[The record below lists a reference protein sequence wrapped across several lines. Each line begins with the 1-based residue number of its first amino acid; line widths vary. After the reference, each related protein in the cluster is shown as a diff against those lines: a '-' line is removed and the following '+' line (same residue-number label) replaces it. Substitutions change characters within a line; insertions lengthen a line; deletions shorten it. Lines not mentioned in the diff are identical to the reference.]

1 MKDTLYRW
9 DTELLIWVNSFG
21 RESTDSFWLVVTEIW
36 IWFPM
41 FLFIVYLF
49 FRHLSRANAVIA
61 SSFFVATGVL
71 TLFVKAITKYS
82 FKRLRPCN
90 VEELAVSL
98 RVLLCKDSFSFFS
111 GHASFSFAIITFT
124 VLALQKEIKWVYI
137 FYLWPV
143 LFALSRMITG
153 VHYPSDI
160 IVGAGVGIVLGILTH
175 SIYKKEWIKLPKF
188 IEDKINF

>member
-9 DTELLIWVNSFG
+9 DTDLLIWINSFG
-21 RESTDSFWLVVTEIW
+21 TESTDAFWLIVTSVW
-36 IWFPM
+36 TWFPL
-41 FLFIVYLF
+41 FFFIVYLF
-49 FRHLSRANAVIA
+49 LRNLNRTNALLA
-61 SSFFVATGVL
+61 TFFFGATGVATLAVKYL
-71 TLFVKAITKYS
+71 TKFY

-90 VEELAVSL
+90 VEELAASL

-137 FYLWPV
+137 LYLWPV
-143 LFALSRMITG
+143 LFAISRMITG

-160 IVGAGVGIVLGILTH
+160 IVGTGVGIVIGVVMH
-175 SIYKKEWIKLPKF
+175 SIYQKEWIKLPKF
-188 IEDKINF
+188 VQEKLSL

>member
-9 DTELLIWVNSFG
+9 DTDLLIWVNSLG
-21 RESTDSFWLVVTEIW
+21 TESTDAFWLLVTSVW
-36 IWFPM
+36 TWFPL
-41 FLFIVYLF
+41 FFFIVYLF
-49 FRHLSRANAVIA
+49 LRNLNRTNALLA
-61 SSFFVATGVL
+61 TFFFGATGVA
-71 TLFVKAITKYS
+71 TLAVKYITKFS

-90 VEELAVSL
+90 VEELAASL
-98 RVLLCKDSFSFFS
+98 RILLCKDSFSFFS

-124 VLALQKEIKWVYI
+124 VLALQKEIKWVYV

-160 IVGAGVGIVLGILTH
+160 IVGTGVGIVIGVVMH
-175 SIYKKEWIKLPKF
+175 SIYQKEWIKLPKVVR
-188 IEDKINF
+188 EKLSL

>member
-1 MKDTLYRW
+1 MKNTLYRW
-9 DTELLIWVNSFG
+9 DTELLIWINSFG
-21 RESTDSFWLVVTEIW
+21 KERSDWFWLLVTEIW
-36 IWFPM
+36 IWIPL

-49 FRHLSRANAVIA
+49 FRNLGRINGFIA
-61 SSFFVATGVL
+61 SSFFVGTGVL
-71 TLFVKAITKYS
+71 TLLVKSVTKYG

-124 VLALQKEIKWVYI
+124 VLALQKEIKWIYLL
-137 FYLWPV
+137 YLWPI

-160 IVGAGVGIVLGILTH
+160 VVGTGVGILVGIITH

-188 IEDKINF
+188 IEEKINF